1 MRLVTFSREG
11 RERIGIQT
19 IRSGRIAVLD
29 PSRVRPDTPAG
40 MNEFLSAGE
49 TALAAA
55 RNALEEAA
63 EEDFLP
69 AAECRLTAPVPHPG
83 KIICLGHN

>member
-1 MRLVTFSREG
+1 
-11 RERIGIQT
+11 
-19 IRSGRIAVLD
+19 
-29 PSRVRPDTPAG
+29 